1 MMRFLVRL
9 GAPVRGFLEF
19 LGDQA
24 HLVVRTL
31 QGALSLRMNQLAVVG
46 AQTKLQIRF
55 TGLDALWLVSGTAL
69 LLGAVTLVQAFSQ
82 LSGLGAENYI
92 GVLMVL
98 IILRELGPLLTA
110 VLVIGRS
117 ATAIA
122 AELGS
127 MQLNDEV
134 DALAAHGVSPYQY
147 LLLPRWLGV
156 LVSVFA
162 LVVFFDAT
170 ALVGGFLV
178 ARLKYGV
185 SFGFFM
191 DSVRQTLSNSD
202 FIATLV
208 KVFLFSGAITF
219 HPCHFGLRIQRS
231 QTEIPQAVTKT
242 VVTAL
247 LAVFLLDGLVAAIF
261 YF

>member
-1 MMRFLVRL
+1 MAFLARF

-24 HLVVRTL
+24 HLVLRTL
-31 QGALSLRMNQLAVVG
+31 RHALLLRLDQMAVVG
-46 AQTKLQIRF
+46 GLTKLQIRF
-55 TGLDALWLVSGTAL
+55 TGLDALWLIVGTAL
-69 LLGAVTLVQAFSQ
+69 LLGAVTLIQAFSQ

-110 VLVIGRS
+110 VLIIGRS
-117 ATAIA
+117 STAIA

-127 MQLNDEV
+127 MQLNGEV
-134 DALAAHGVSPYQY
+134 DALAAHGINPYQY

-156 LVSVFA
+156 LVSLFA
-162 LVVFFDAT
+162 LVVCFDAA
-170 ALVGGFLV
+170 ALAGGFLV
-178 ARLKYGV
+178 AKLKYAV
-185 SFGFFM
+185 TFGFYM
-191 DSVRQTLSNSD
+191 DSVRQTLSNRD
-202 FIATLV
+202 FVATLL
-208 KVFLFSGAITF
+208 KVLLFSGAISF
-219 HPCHFGLRIQRS
+219 QACHFGLRIRRS

-242 VVTAL
+242 VVSAL
-247 LAVFLLDGLVAAIF
+247 VAVFALDGLIAALF

>member
-1 MMRFLVRL
+1 MAYLARL

-24 HLVVRTL
+24 HLVLRTL
-31 QGALSLRMNQLAVVG
+31 HHAILLRMGQVAVVG
-46 AQTKLQIRF
+46 GQTKLQIRF
-55 TGLDALWLVSGTAL
+55 TGLDALWLVSGSAL
-69 LLGAVTLVQAFSQ
+69 LLGAVTLIQAFSQ

-117 ATAIA
+117 STAIA
-122 AELGS
+122 AELGA
-127 MQLNDEV
+127 MQLNGEV
-134 DALAAHGVSPYQY
+134 DALAVHGINPYQY

-156 LVSVFA
+156 LVSVFV
-162 LVVFFDAT
+162 LVVFFDT
-170 ALVGGFLV
+170 AALAGGFLV
-178 ARLKYGV
+178 AKLKYDV
-185 SFGFFM
+185 TFGFFM
-191 DSVRQTLSNSD
+191 DSVRQALSNRD
-202 FIATLV
+202 FAATLL
-208 KVFLFSGAITF
+208 KVLLFSGAITF
-219 HPCHFGLRIQRS
+219 QACHFGLRIRRS

-242 VVTAL
+242 VVSAL
-247 LAVFLLDGLVAAIF
+247 VAVFALDGLIAALF

>member
-1 MMRFLVRL
+1 MTYLARL

-24 HLVVRTL
+24 HLVLHTL
-31 QGALSLRMNQLAVVG
+31 RQALRLRMGQLAVVAG
-46 AQTKLQIRF
+46 QTKLQIRF

-69 LLGAVTLVQAFSQ
+69 LLGAVTLIQAFSQ

-117 ATAIA
+117 STAIA
-122 AELGS
+122 AELGA
-127 MQLNDEV
+127 MQLNGEV
-134 DALAAHGVSPYQY
+134 DALAVHGVDPYQY

-156 LVSVFA
+156 LISLFV
-162 LVVFFDAT
+162 LVVFFDT
-170 ALVGGFLV
+170 AALAGGFLV
-178 ARLKYGV
+178 AKLKYGV
-185 SFGFFM
+185 TFGFFM
-191 DSVRQTLSNSD
+191 DSVRQSLSNRD
-202 FIATLV
+202 FAATLL
-208 KVFLFSGAITF
+208 KILLFAGAVTF
-219 HPCHFGLRIQRS
+219 HACHFGLRIRRS

-242 VVTAL
+242 VVSAL
-247 LAVFLLDGLVAAIF
+247 VAVFALDGLIAALF

>member
-1 MMRFLVRL
+1 MVRLARL

-24 HLVVRTL
+24 HLVLRTL
-31 QGALSLRMNQLAVVG
+31 RDALLLRLDQLSVVG
-46 AQTKLQIRF
+46 GQIKLQVRF

-69 LLGAVTLVQAFSQ
+69 LLGAVTLIQAFSQ

-92 GVLMVL
+92 GTLMVL

-122 AELGS
+122 AELGA
-127 MQLNDEV
+127 MQLNGEV
-134 DALAAHGVSPYQY
+134 DALAAHGVNPYQY
-147 LLLPRWLGV
+147 LLLPRWLGA

-162 LVVFFDAT
+162 LVVFFDAM
-170 ALVGGFLV
+170 ALGGGFLV
-178 ARLKYGV
+178 AKLKYGV
-185 SFGFFM
+185 TFGFYM
-191 DSVRQTLSNSD
+191 DSVRQTLTNRD
-202 FIATLV
+202 FAATLL
-208 KVFLFSGAITF
+208 KVALFSGVIAF
-219 HPCHFGLRIQRS
+219 HACHFGLRIRRS

-242 VVTAL
+242 VVSAL
-247 LAVFLLDGLVAAIF
+247 VAVFSLDGLIAALL

>member
-1 MMRFLVRL
+1 MVLLARL

-24 HLVVRTL
+24 HLVLRTL
-31 QGALSLRMNQLAVVG
+31 RDALLLRLDQLPVVG
-46 AQTKLQIRF
+46 GQTKLQVRF
-55 TGLDALWLVSGTAL
+55 TGLDAMWLVSGTAL
-69 LLGAVTLVQAFSQ
+69 LLGAVTLIQAFSQ

-92 GVLMVL
+92 GTLMVL

-122 AELGS
+122 AELGA
-127 MQLNDEV
+127 MQLNGEV
-134 DALAAHGVSPYQY
+134 DALATHGVNPYQY

-162 LVVFFDAT
+162 LVVFFDAM
-170 ALVGGFLV
+170 ALGGGFLV
-178 ARLKYGV
+178 AKLKYGLT
-185 SFGFFM
+185 FGFYM
-191 DSVRQTLSNSD
+191 DSVRKTLTNRD
-202 FIATLV
+202 FAATLL
-208 KVFLFSGAITF
+208 KVALFSGVIAF
-219 HPCHFGLRIQRS
+219 HASHFGLRIRRS

-242 VVTAL
+242 VVSAL
-247 LAVFLLDGLVAAIF
+247 VAVFSLDGLIAALL

>member
-1 MMRFLVRL
+1 MAYLARL

-24 HLVVRTL
+24 HLVLRTL
-31 QGALSLRMNQLAVVG
+31 HHAILLRMGQVAVVG
-46 AQTKLQIRF
+46 GQTKLQIRF
-55 TGLDALWLVSGTAL
+55 TGLDALLLVSGSAL
-69 LLGAVTLVQAFSQ
+69 LLGAVTLIQAFSQ

-117 ATAIA
+117 STAIA
-122 AELGS
+122 AELGA
-127 MQLNDEV
+127 MQLNGEV
-134 DALAAHGVSPYQY
+134 DALAVHGINPYQY

-156 LVSVFA
+156 LVSVFV
-162 LVVFFDAT
+162 LVVFFDT
-170 ALVGGFLV
+170 AALAGGFLV
-178 ARLKYGV
+178 AKLKYDV
-185 SFGFFM
+185 TFGFFM
-191 DSVRQTLSNSD
+191 DSVRQALSNRD
-202 FIATLV
+202 FAATLL
-208 KVFLFSGAITF
+208 KVLLFSGAITF
-219 HPCHFGLRIQRS
+219 QACHFGLRIRRS

-242 VVTAL
+242 VVSAL
-247 LAVFLLDGLVAAIF
+247 VAVFALDGLIAALF

>member
-1 MMRFLVRL
+1 MAFLARL

-24 HLVVRTL
+24 HLLLATL
-31 QGALSLRMNQLAVVG
+31 RHGLALRVDQLGVVG
-46 AQTKLQIRF
+46 GQVKLQVRF
-55 TGLDALWLVSGTAL
+55 TALDALWLVVGMAV
-69 LLGAVTLVQAFSQ
+69 LLGAVTLIQAFSQ
-82 LSGLGAENYI
+82 LSGLGAEHYI

-122 AELGS
+122 AELGA
-127 MQLNDEV
+127 MQLNGEV
-134 DALAAHGVSPYQY
+134 DALAVHGVNPYQY
-147 LLLPRWLGV
+147 LLLPRWVGV
-156 LVSVFA
+156 LVSVFV
-162 LVVFFDAT
+162 LVVCFDAA
-170 ALVGGFLV
+170 ALGGGFLV
-178 ARLKYGV
+178 ARFKYGV

-191 DSVRQTLSNSD
+191 ASVRQALSNLD
-202 FIATLV
+202 FAATLL
-208 KVFLFSGAITF
+208 KGVFFSGAIAF
-219 HPCHFGLRIQRS
+219 HACHFGLGIRRS

-242 VVTAL
+242 VVSAL
-247 LAVFLLDGLVAAIF
+247 VAVFLLDGLIAALL

>member
-1 MMRFLVRL
+1 MAFLARL

-24 HLVVRTL
+24 HLVLRTL
-31 QGALSLRMNQLAVVG
+31 RDALLLRLDQLAVV
-46 AQTKLQIRF
+46 ASQIRLQVRF

-69 LLGAVTLVQAFSQ
+69 LLGAVTLIQAFSQ

-92 GVLMVL
+92 GALMVL

-117 ATAIA
+117 ATAIS
-122 AELGS
+122 AELGA
-127 MQLNDEV
+127 MQLNGEV
-134 DALAAHGVSPYQY
+134 DALAIHGVNPYQY

-162 LVVFFDAT
+162 LVVFFDAV
-170 ALVGGFLV
+170 ALGGGFLV
-178 ARLKYGV
+178 AKLKYGV
-185 SFGFFM
+185 TFGFYM
-191 DSVRQTLSNSD
+191 DSVRQALSNRD
-202 FIATLV
+202 FAATLL
-208 KVFLFSGAITF
+208 KVVLFSGAITF
-219 HPCHFGLRIQRS
+219 HACHFGLRIRRS

-242 VVTAL
+242 VVSALVAVFSIDGLIAAL
-247 LAVFLLDGLVAAIF
+247 L

>member
-1 MMRFLVRL
+1 MAYLARL

-24 HLVVRTL
+24 HLVLRTTRHTL
-31 QGALSLRMNQLAVVG
+31 LLRMGQISVV
-46 AQTKLQIRF
+46 ARQTKLQIRF
-55 TGLDALWLVSGTAL
+55 TGLDALWLVGGTAL
-69 LLGAVTLVQAFSQ
+69 LLGAVTLIQAFSQ

-117 ATAIA
+117 STAIA
-122 AELGS
+122 AELGA
-127 MQLNDEV
+127 MQLNSEV
-134 DALAAHGVSPYQY
+134 DALAVHGVNPYQY

-156 LVSVFA
+156 LISVFV
-162 LVVFFDAT
+162 LVVFFDT
-170 ALVGGFLV
+170 AALAGGFLV
-178 ARLKYGV
+178 AKLKYGV
-185 SFGFFM
+185 TFGFFM
-191 DSVRQTLSNSD
+191 ESVRQALSNRD
-202 FIATLV
+202 FLATLL
-208 KVFLFSGAITF
+208 KVWLFSGAITF
-219 HPCHFGLRIQRS
+219 HACHFGLRIRRS

-242 VVTAL
+242 VVSAL
-247 LAVFLLDGLVAAIF
+247 VAIFALDGLIAALF

>member
-1 MMRFLVRL
+1 MAFLARI

-24 HLVVRTL
+24 HLVLRTL
-31 QGALSLRMNQLAVVG
+31 RHTLLLRMDQLGVVG
-46 AQTKLQIRF
+46 RQIKLQVRF
-55 TGLDALWLVSGTAL
+55 TGLDALLLICGTAL
-69 LLGAVTLVQAFSQ
+69 LLGAVTLIQAFSQ

-110 VLVIGRS
+110 ILVIGRS
-117 ATAIA
+117 STAIA
-122 AELGS
+122 AELGA
-127 MQLNDEV
+127 MQLNGEV
-134 DALAAHGVSPYQY
+134 DALAAHGINPYQY

-156 LVSVFA
+156 MISVFA

-170 ALVGGFLV
+170 ALAGGFLV
-178 ARLKYGV
+178 AKLKYGV
-185 SFGFFM
+185 TFGFFM
-191 DSVRQTLSNSD
+191 DSVRQTLSNRD
-202 FIATLV
+202 FAATVL
-208 KVFLFSGAITF
+208 KVLMFTGAITF
-219 HPCHFGLRIQRS
+219 HACHFGLRIQRS
-231 QTEIPQAVTKT
+231 QTEIPQAVTRT

-247 LAVFLLDGLVAAIF
+247 VAVFTLDGLIAALF

>member
-1 MMRFLVRL
+1 MAFLARL

-24 HLVVRTL
+24 HLVLRTL
-31 QGALSLRMNQLAVVG
+31 RHALLLRLDQLAVVG
-46 AQTKLQIRF
+46 GQMKLQIRF

-69 LLGAVTLVQAFSQ
+69 LLGAVTLIQAFSQ

-92 GVLMVL
+92 GALMVL

-122 AELGS
+122 AELGA
-127 MQLNDEV
+127 MQLNGEV
-134 DALAAHGVSPYQY
+134 DALAAHGVNPYQY

-162 LVVFFDAT
+162 LVVFFDAM
-170 ALVGGFLV
+170 ALGGGFLV
-178 ARLKYGV
+178 AKLKHGV
-185 SFGFFM
+185 TFGFYM
-191 DSVRQTLSNSD
+191 DSVRQALSNRD
-202 FIATLV
+202 FTATLL
-208 KVFLFSGAITF
+208 KVALFSGAITF
-219 HPCHFGLRIQRS
+219 HACHFGLRIQHS

-242 VVTAL
+242 VVSAL
-247 LAVFLLDGLVAAIF
+247 VAVFALDGLIAALL

>member
-1 MMRFLVRL
+1 MAFLARL

-24 HLVVRTL
+24 HLVLRTL
-31 QGALSLRMNQLAVVG
+31 RHTLLLRLDQLAVVG
-46 AQTKLQIRF
+46 GLTKLQIRF
-55 TGLDALWLVSGTAL
+55 TGLDALWLVVGTAL
-69 LLGAVTLVQAFSQ
+69 LLGAVTLIQAFSQ

-110 VLVIGRS
+110 VLIIGRS
-117 ATAIA
+117 STAIA

-127 MQLNDEV
+127 MQLNGEV
-134 DALAAHGVSPYQY
+134 DALAAHGINPYQY

-162 LVVFFDAT
+162 LVVCFDAA
-170 ALVGGFLV
+170 ALAGGFLV
-178 ARLKYGV
+178 AKLKYAV
-185 SFGFFM
+185 TFGFYM
-191 DSVRQTLSNSD
+191 DSVRQALSNRD
-202 FIATLV
+202 FAATLL
-208 KVFLFSGAITF
+208 KVVLFSGAISF
-219 HPCHFGLRIQRS
+219 QACHFGLRIRRS

-242 VVTAL
+242 VVSAL
-247 LAVFLLDGLVAAIF
+247 VAVFALDGLIAALF

>member
-1 MMRFLVRL
+1 MTVFLARL

-24 HLVVRTL
+24 HLALRTL
-31 QGALSLRMNQLAVVG
+31 RHAMLLRVDQLAVVG
-46 AQTKLQIRF
+46 GQLKLQVRF
-55 TGLDALWLVSGTAL
+55 TGLDALLLICGTAL
-69 LLGAVTLVQAFSQ
+69 LLGAVTLIQAFSQ

-92 GVLMVL
+92 GVLMAL

-117 ATAIA
+117 STAIA
-122 AELGS
+122 AELGA
-127 MQLNDEV
+127 MQLNGEV
-134 DALAAHGVSPYQY
+134 DALAAHGINPYQY

-156 LVSVFA
+156 LTAMFA
-162 LVVFFDAT
+162 LVVFFDAA
-170 ALVGGFLV
+170 ALAGGFLV
-178 ARLKYGV
+178 AKLKYGV
-185 SFGFFM
+185 TFGFFM
-191 DSVRQTLSNSD
+191 ESVRQALSNRD
-202 FIATLV
+202 FAATLL
-208 KVFLFSGAITF
+208 KVLMFSGAITF
-219 HPCHFGLRIQRS
+219 HACHFGLGIQRS

-247 LAVFLLDGLVAAIF
+247 VAVFALDGLVAALF

>member
-1 MMRFLVRL
+1 MTFLARL
-9 GAPVRGFLEF
+9 GKPVRGFLEF

-24 HLVVRTL
+24 HLVLRTL
-31 QGALSLRMNQLAVVG
+31 RFALLLRMDQLAVVG
-46 AQTKLQIRF
+46 GQTKLQVRF
-55 TGLDALWLVSGTAL
+55 TGLDALGLVSGTAL
-69 LLGAVTLVQAFSQ
+69 LLGAVTLIQAFSQ

-110 VLVIGRS
+110 VLIIGRS
-117 ATAIA
+117 STAIA

-127 MQLNDEV
+127 MQLNGEV
-134 DALAAHGVSPYQY
+134 DALAAHGVNPYQY

-156 LVSVFA
+156 LISVFV
-162 LVVFFDAT
+162 LVVFFDAA
-170 ALVGGFLV
+170 ALAGGFLV

-185 SFGFFM
+185 TFGFFM
-191 DSVRQTLSNSD
+191 DSVRQTLSNRD
-202 FIATLV
+202 FVATLL
-208 KVFLFSGAITF
+208 KVVLFSGAITF
-219 HPCHFGLRIQRS
+219 HACHFGLRIRRS
-231 QTEIPQAVTKT
+231 QTEIPQAVTRT

-247 LAVFLLDGLVAAIF
+247 VAIFALDGFIAALF

>member
-1 MMRFLVRL
+1 MAFLARL
-9 GAPVRGFLEF
+9 GAPLRGFLEF

-24 HLVVRTL
+24 HLVLRTL
-31 QGALSLRMNQLAVVG
+31 RHALLLRLDQVAVVG
-46 AQTKLQIRF
+46 GQTRLQVRF

-69 LLGAVTLVQAFSQ
+69 LLGAVTLIQAFSQ
-82 LSGLGAENYI
+82 LSGLGAENYL
-92 GVLMVL
+92 GALMVL

-122 AELGS
+122 AELGA
-127 MQLNDEV
+127 MQLNGEV
-134 DALAAHGVSPYQY
+134 DALAAHGVNPYQY

-162 LVVFFDAT
+162 LVVFFDAM
-170 ALVGGFLV
+170 ALGGGFLV
-178 ARLKYGV
+178 AKLKYGV
-185 SFGFFM
+185 TFGFYM
-191 DSVRQTLSNSD
+191 DSVRQALSNRD
-202 FIATLV
+202 FAATLL
-208 KVFLFSGAITF
+208 KVALFSGVIAF
-219 HPCHFGLRIQRS
+219 HACHFGLGIRRS

-242 VVTAL
+242 VVSAL
-247 LAVFLLDGLVAAIF
+247 VAVFTLDGLIAALL

>member
-1 MMRFLVRL
+1 MAFLARL

-24 HLVVRTL
+24 HLVLRTL
-31 QGALSLRMNQLAVVG
+31 RHALLLRLDQLAVVG
-46 AQTKLQIRF
+46 GQMKLQIRF

-69 LLGAVTLVQAFSQ
+69 LLGAVTLIQAFSQ

-92 GVLMVL
+92 GALMVL

-122 AELGS
+122 AELGA
-127 MQLNDEV
+127 MQLNGEV
-134 DALAAHGVSPYQY
+134 DALAAHGVNPYQY

-162 LVVFFDAT
+162 LVVFFDAM
-170 ALVGGFLV
+170 ALGGGFLV
-178 ARLKYGV
+178 AKLKYGV
-185 SFGFFM
+185 TFGFYM
-191 DSVRQTLSNSD
+191 DSVRQSLSNRD
-202 FIATLV
+202 FTATLL
-208 KVFLFSGAITF
+208 KVALFSGAITF
-219 HPCHFGLRIQRS
+219 HACHFGLRIQHS

-242 VVTAL
+242 VVSAL
-247 LAVFLLDGLVAAIF
+247 VAVFALDGLIAALL

>member
-1 MMRFLVRL
+1 MAFLARL

-24 HLVVRTL
+24 HLVLRTL
-31 QGALSLRMNQLAVVG
+31 RYALLLRMDQISVVG
-46 AQTKLQIRF
+46 GLTRLQIRF
-55 TGLDALWLVSGTAL
+55 TGLDALWLIVGTAL
-69 LLGAVTLVQAFSQ
+69 LLGAVTLIQAFSQ

-110 VLVIGRS
+110 VLIIGRS
-117 ATAIA
+117 STAIA

-127 MQLNDEV
+127 MQLNGEV
-134 DALAAHGVSPYQY
+134 DALAAHGINPYQY

-156 LVSVFA
+156 LVSLFA
-162 LVVFFDAT
+162 LVVCFDAA
-170 ALVGGFLV
+170 ALAGGFLV
-178 ARLKYGV
+178 AKLKYAV
-185 SFGFFM
+185 TFGFYM
-191 DSVRQTLSNSD
+191 DSVRQTLSNRD
-202 FIATLV
+202 FVATLL
-208 KVFLFSGAITF
+208 KVVLFSGAISF
-219 HPCHFGLRIQRS
+219 QACHFGLRIRRS

-242 VVTAL
+242 VVSAL
-247 LAVFLLDGLVAAIF
+247 VAVFALDGLIAALF

>member
-1 MMRFLVRL
+1 MAYLARL

-24 HLVVRTL
+24 HLVLRTL
-31 QGALSLRMNQLAVVG
+31 RHTLSLRLDQLAVVG
-46 AQTKLQIRF
+46 RQTNLQIRF
-55 TGLDALWLVSGTAL
+55 TALDALWLVGGTAL
-69 LLGAVTLVQAFSQ
+69 LLGAVTLIQAFSQ
-82 LSGLGAENYI
+82 LSGLGAENYLGI
-92 GVLMVL
+92 LMVL

-117 ATAIA
+117 STAIA

-127 MQLNDEV
+127 MQLNGEV
-134 DALAAHGVSPYQY
+134 DALAIHGINPYQY

-156 LVSVFA
+156 LVSVFV
-162 LVVFFDAT
+162 LVVCFDAA
-170 ALVGGFLV
+170 ALGGGFLV

-185 SFGFFM
+185 TFGFFM
-191 DSVRQTLSNSD
+191 DSVRQALSNRD
-202 FIATLV
+202 FAATLL
-208 KVFLFSGAITF
+208 KVLLFSGAITF
-219 HPCHFGLRIQRS
+219 HACHFGLRIRRS

-242 VVTAL
+242 VVSAL
-247 LAVFLLDGLVAAIF
+247 VAVFALDGLIAALF

>member
-1 MMRFLVRL
+1 MDHLARL

-24 HLVVRTL
+24 HLVLRTL
-31 QGALSLRMNQLAVVG
+31 RDTLLLRMDQLAVV
-46 AQTKLQIRF
+46 ASQVKLQIRF

-69 LLGAVTLVQAFSQ
+69 LLGAVTLIQAFSQ

-122 AELGS
+122 AELGA
-127 MQLNDEV
+127 MQLNGEV
-134 DALAAHGVSPYQY
+134 DALAVHGVNPYQY

-156 LVSVFA
+156 LISVFV
-162 LVVFFDAT
+162 LVVCFDT
-170 ALVGGFLV
+170 AALAGGFLV
-178 ARLKYGV
+178 AKFKYGV
-185 SFGFFM
+185 TFGFYM
-191 DSVRQTLSNSD
+191 DSVRQSLSNRD
-202 FIATLV
+202 FIATLLKIV
-208 KVFLFSGAITF
+208 LFGGAITF
-219 HPCHFGLRIQRS
+219 HACHFGLRIQRS

-242 VVTAL
+242 VVSAL
-247 LAVFLLDGLVAAIF
+247 VAVFTLDGLIAALF

>member
-1 MMRFLVRL
+1 MAFLARL

-24 HLVVRTL
+24 HLVLRTL
-31 QGALSLRMNQLAVVG
+31 RHALLLRMGQLGVVG
-46 AQTKLQIRF
+46 GQTKLQIRF

-69 LLGAVTLVQAFSQ
+69 LLGAVTLIQAFSQ

-117 ATAIA
+117 STAIA
-122 AELGS
+122 AELGA
-127 MQLNDEV
+127 MQLNGEV
-134 DALAAHGVSPYQY
+134 DALAVHGVNPYQY

-156 LVSVFA
+156 LISVFL
-162 LVVFFDAT
+162 LVVFFDT
-170 ALVGGFLV
+170 VALAGGLLV
-178 ARLKYGV
+178 AKLKYGV
-185 SFGFFM
+185 TFGFYM
-191 DSVRQTLSNSD
+191 ESVRQSLSNRD
-202 FIATLV
+202 FLATLL
-208 KVFLFSGAITF
+208 KVVLFAGAITF
-219 HPCHFGLRIQRS
+219 HACHFGLRIQRS

-242 VVTAL
+242 VVSAL
-247 LAVFLLDGLVAAIF
+247 VAVFALDGFIAALF

>member
-1 MMRFLVRL
+1 MALLARL

-24 HLVVRTL
+24 HLVLRTL
-31 QGALSLRMNQLAVVG
+31 RHGLLLRLDQLAVIRE
-46 AQTKLQIRF
+46 QTKLQIRF

-69 LLGAVTLVQAFSQ
+69 LLGAVTLIQAFSQ

-92 GVLMVL
+92 GALMVL

-117 ATAIA
+117 STAIA

-127 MQLNDEV
+127 MQLNGEV
-134 DALAAHGVSPYQY
+134 DALAAHGINPYQY

-156 LVSVFA
+156 LVSLFA
-162 LVVFFDAT
+162 LVVCFDAA
-170 ALVGGFLV
+170 ALAGGFLV
-178 ARLKYGV
+178 AKLKYAV
-185 SFGFFM
+185 TFGFYM
-191 DSVRQTLSNSD
+191 DSVRQTLSNRD
-202 FIATLV
+202 FVATLL
-208 KVFLFSGAITF
+208 KVVLFSGAISF
-219 HPCHFGLRIQRS
+219 QACHFGLRIRRS

-242 VVTAL
+242 VVSAL
-247 LAVFLLDGLVAAIF
+247 VAVFALDGLIAALF